1 MLKVEDIHTYYGD
14 SYVIQGISFFVK
26 EGLVVAILGRNG
38 MGKTTLI
45 HSVSGLTPVKTGK
58 IIFKD
63 IDISHVPDFRRIKM
77 GMALVPQGRLIFPS
91 LTVKEN
97 LLLGARDGVDWNPES
112 IYELFPILK
121 VRGKHWGNKLSGGE
135 QQMLAI
141 ARALMTNPDLL
152 LMDEP
157 TEGLAPLLVET
168 VQKVIFR
175 LKDTGHTILLV
186 EQNLSMALSVAD
198 SVHIL
203 SRGRIV
209 HTCAAAEL
217 LENEEVKQT
226 YLGV

>member
-1 MLKVEDIHTYYGD
+1 
-14 SYVIQGISFFVK
+14 
-26 EGLVVAILGRNG
+26 
-38 MGKTTLI
+38 
-45 HSVSGLTPVKTGK
+45 
-58 IIFKD
+58 
-63 IDISHVPDFRRIKM
+63 
-77 GMALVPQGRLIFPS
+77 
-91 LTVKEN
+91 
-97 LLLGARDGVDWNPES
+97 
-112 IYELFPILK
+112 
-121 VRGKHWGNKLSGGE
+121 
-135 QQMLAI
+135 
-141 ARALMTNPDLL
+141 MTNPDLL

-226 YLGV
+226 YLGVLERADEIIFNDDFNTEEVIDTKIRERGILTIF